1 MIWGIVYLVSL
12 LAVFIQVLRI
22 GERETCFAI
31 LTLVAGSV
39 LTLVSLVIA
48 NSRFDVFSMLV
59 TTLDFVV
66 LAVFLGHAL
75 VSRRYWTLCLPAFQ
89 LLTCMTHV
97 MKFVLPDLWPRLYS
111 AGQGFWA
118 YPQMLV
124 ILLAAMWAGARRG
137 EDGTGDA
144 SRREGGISAPG
155 E

>member
-12 LAVFIQVLRI
+12 LAVLILVLRI
-22 GERETCFAI
+22 GERETRFAI
-31 LTLVAGSV
+31 LTLVAGSL
-39 LTLVSLVIA
+39 LTLASLIIA
-48 NSRFDVFSMLV
+48 NSRFDIFSLLV
-59 TTLDFVV
+59 TALDFGV

-124 ILLAAMWAGARRG
+124 ILLAAMWARTEAGAREAG
-137 EDGTGDA
+137 K
-144 SRREGGISAPG
+144 SAADTT
-155 E
+155 EH

>member
-12 LAVFIQVLRI
+12 LAVLIQVLRI

-31 LTLVAGSV
+31 LTLVAGSF
-39 LTLVSLVIA
+39 LTLASLIIA
-48 NSRFDVFSMLV
+48 NSRFDIFSLLV
-59 TTLDFVV
+59 AGFDFAV

-89 LLTCMTHV
+89 LITCMTHV
-97 MKFVLPDLWPRLYS
+97 MKFGLPDLWPRLYS

-124 ILLAAMWAGARRG
+124 ILLAAVWAKADIDARRG
-137 EDGTGDA
+137 A
-144 SRREGGISAPG
+144 NRSAKDPFKR
-155 E
+155 

>member
-12 LAVFIQVLRI
+12 LAVLAIVLCV
-22 GERETCFAI
+22 GERETRFAI
-31 LTLVAGSV
+31 LTLVAGSL
-39 LTLVSLVIA
+39 LTLVSLIIA
-48 NSRFDVFSMLV
+48 SSRFDIFSLLLA
-59 TTLDFVV
+59 TLDFAV

-89 LLTCMTHV
+89 LITCMTHV

-124 ILLAAMWAGARRG
+124 ILLAAMWAKVDAEARLRA
-137 EDGTGDA
+137 DKSVTDP
-144 SRREGGISAPG
+144 SVR
-155 E
+155 